1 METNENTKSQKKV
14 AIPIV
19 AIIVVILAVIVGYF
33 AIIRLP
39 AKQVEKIVST
49 AISELKEGNLET
61 TKEFLKSNDEY
72 KDLAG
77 ILDNIESGSNNG
89 NIENIFFKHLQYK
102 IVKSEANFTKA
113 KVTVEVTNKNLGKA
127 FSNYV
132 REAAKLAFRSAF
144 SDEYSDKDIENK
156 LVEYLENEVN
166 SEELETVTNIITI
179 EAKKE
184 NGQWKLVTDS
194 RAIMDA
200 LLPGLLERIES
211 IQKSFEELEGT
222 KTEETQNGEVTN
234 NNNQENNTNNPDKSI
249 NNNENNNRNNNANEG
264 NTNVQENNVEGGNTS
279 IL

>member
-1 METNENTKSQKKV
+1 METNENTKTQKKV

-19 AIIVVILAVIVGYF
+19 AIIIVIIAVIVGYF
-33 AIIRLP
+33 AIIMLP
-39 AKQVEKIVST
+39 AKQVEKMVST

-61 TKEFLKSNDEY
+61 TKQFLKSNDEY

-77 ILDNIESGSNNG
+77 ILDNIENDSSHG

-132 REAAKLAFRSAF
+132 QEAAKLAFRSAF
-144 SDEYSDKDIENK
+144 TNEYTDKDIENK

-166 SEELETVTNIITI
+166 SEDLETVTNTITI

-184 NGQWKLVTDS
+184 DGEWKLVTDS
-194 RAIMDA
+194 RTIMDA
-200 LLPGLLERIES
+200 LLPGLMERIES
-211 IQKSFEELEGT
+211 MQKSFEELEGN
-222 KTEETQNGEVTN
+222 KTEETD
-234 NNNQENNTNNPDKSI
+234 NNNQENNTNNQDNSI
-249 NNNENNNRNNNANEG
+249 NNNMNNNVNEG
-264 NTNVQENNVEGGNTS
+264 NTTVQENNVEDGNTS